1 MAAAR
6 ALSSVLCGVQQRARR
21 KEAIAAAAE
30 ELCSQQMK
38 VIKGAIISIINM
50 LDLPRPTE

>member
-1 MAAAR
+1 MAATR
-6 ALSSVLCGVQQRARR
+6 TLSAVLCSVQQRARR
-21 KEAIAAAAE
+21 KEAIAASVE

-38 VIKGAIISIINM
+38 VIKGAIISVINM